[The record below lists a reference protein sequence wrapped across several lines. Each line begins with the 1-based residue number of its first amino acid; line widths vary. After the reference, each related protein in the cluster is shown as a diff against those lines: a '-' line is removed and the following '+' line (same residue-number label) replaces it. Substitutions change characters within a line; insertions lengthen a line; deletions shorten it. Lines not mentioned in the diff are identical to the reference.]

1 MIELKVLGTGCA
13 KCTRLAENAEAA
25 AQALGLDYRLDKVTD
40 RDAITDAGVLVTPAL
55 QIGDRVAVSGKVP
68 TVDQIKAML
77 G

>member
-55 QIGDRVAVSGKVP
+55 QIGDRIAVSGKVP